1 MFTSEARRILN
12 ACLAELRQR
21 SYEDLVHEYLGQD
34 IYRETTGTNGVV
46 YQLEISALWD
56 DGRPGNLRV
65 MAAIDDA
72 GWRALIPMTGD
83 FIVATDGIFVDE

>member
-1 MFTSEARRILN
+1 
-12 ACLAELRQR
+12 
-21 SYEDLVHEYLGQD
+21 
-34 IYRETTGTNGVV
+34 
-46 YQLEISALWD
+46 
-56 DGRPGNLRV
+56 